1 MSYSFLQCIRNNALL
16 EKASE
21 RGSQRRL
28 QSNNLDFHD
37 HDVVKK
43 EQLKEMKAMLKK
55 NKMKLPKELGINMQL
70 PRSIPILKVNNIF
83 TTT

>member
-1 MSYSFLQCIRNNALL
+1 LRKRLKGEVSDGLFH
-16 EKASE
+16 
-21 RGSQRRL
+21 L